1 MNKNT
6 EQTSKNIFMYKL
18 CGISGYNWQDNN
30 ILAAKYV
37 NIVTNIWYV
46 EPCF

>member
-6 EQTSKNIFMYKL
+6 EQTSR
-18 CGISGYNWQDNN
+18 N

-37 NIVTNIWYV
+37 NIVMNIWYV
-46 EPCF
+46 EPYF